1 MEEMVRTLL
10 AELGDDPDREG
21 LAKTPARFLSA
32 FKDMTSGFGV
42 DAGEVLESAVFPA
55 DSKGMVVCRD
65 VSFVSVCEHHL
76 LPFVGDAVIAFLPGE
91 HLVGISK
98 LVRVTEIFARRLQVQ
113 ERLGQQILDAINEV
127 LEPAGCMVYLEA
139 LHLCMVARG
148 VKQEKAAMAT
158 MHVSGEF
165 ERRPELAWAVAGRKM
180 EQ

>member
-1 MEEMVRTLL
+1 MEEMVRKLL

-21 LAKTPARFLSA
+21 LEKTPARYLSA
-32 FKDMTSGFGV
+32 LQDMTSGFGV

-91 HLVGISK
+91 RLVGISK
-98 LVRVTEIFARRLQVQ
+98 LVRITEIFARRLQVQ
-113 ERLGQQILDAINEV
+113 ERLGQQILDTINEV
-127 LEPAGCMVYLEA
+127 LKPAGCMVYLEA
-139 LHLCMVARG
+139 RHLCMVARG

-165 ERRPELAWAVAGRKM
+165 ERRPELAWAAAGRKM